1 MASDV
6 TGEGHGG
13 NRQGTDIRSL
23 HSACDKGQEAYAIK
37 QHDGQKGHRFGFCYV
52 QEGNQ
57 YGDEEVNELNHEATT
72 KTNETMT

>member
-1 MASDV
+1 M

-37 QHDGQKGHRFGFCYV
+37 QHDGQMRNRCVDFRYV
-52 QEGNQ
+52 QEGSQ
-57 YGDEEVNELNHEATT
+57 RGEEKVDKLIHEATT